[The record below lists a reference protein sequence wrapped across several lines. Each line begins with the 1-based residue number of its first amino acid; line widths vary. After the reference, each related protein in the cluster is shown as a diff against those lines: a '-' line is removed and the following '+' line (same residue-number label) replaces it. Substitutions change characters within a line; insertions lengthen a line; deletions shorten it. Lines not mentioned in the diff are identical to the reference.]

1 MIRQPNPPAP
11 DRTALDAR
19 PRRRGPAYVALLLG
33 LALTIGSMGHG
44 AAPLRAQTE
53 TPTPPPT
60 PADLIVDGQRV
71 QLAGDRAYRNVIVR
85 NRGRIEI
92 QPYSG
97 SVDTGRLTI
106 RAERFELD
114 RTSAIIGDYAGFRG
128 LSRQSG
134 EGPGGGEGGLNSFD
148 GGGGGA
154 HGGDGGAGVLDGQ
167 AQPAARGGR
176 AYGANCSREIER
188 GSAGGAPGAADSA
201 GDPGRGGHG
210 GAALTILADRVAIS
224 GTIQIGGE
232 DGTVVRNDAGG
243 GGAGG
248 GVWIEA
254 SQIDFDGRIEAN
266 GGKGGETDDGGGGGG
281 GGRVKIFYI
290 GGTVNRR
297 AIQVNGGRGDGNGY
311 PNDGRRG
318 SICIEQIPPTPTPE
332 ISPTPTA
339 SPTAT
344 ASATPTP
351 SATPIAPPR
360 PRPSATAPPSATASA
375 TRTPS
380 ATPSPTALP
389 RALYLPLLLR
399 EACPK
404 IAAPPLDIVLV
415 IDASTS
421 MRGQTRAG
429 RSKLEAAI
437 EAARVPVAL
446 VGGRSRLAIVSFNQ
460 GVERLSGLSADPAA
474 LGRALD
480 AIQSR
485 EGSRLDAGLL
495 EALALLEAAA
505 PGAERRIVAL
515 TDGLPSPST
524 PAQVRAAAAAA
535 RDAGVQI
542 EAIGLGGDVDAALLA
557 EVAGSPER
565 YHAAP
570 DAEDLRAL
578 FADMRWQPPVCG
590 GLELWPAAR

>member
-1 MIRQPNPPAP
+1 MDRPPNTVTGRWSAT
-11 DRTALDAR
+11 RSTGR
-19 PRRRGPAYVALLLG
+19 PGRLLGMALLLG
-33 LALTIGSMGHG
+33 PALALATIGLGR
-44 AAPLRAQTE
+44 APLLAQTE
-53 TPTPPPT
+53 TPTPEPT

-71 QLAGDRAYRNVIVR
+71 QLAGDRVYRNVIVR

-97 SVDTGRLTI
+97 SVDTGRLAI

-114 RTSAIIGDYAGFRG
+114 RSSAIIGDYAGFRG

-167 AQPAARGGR
+167 ALPAARGGR

-210 GAALTILADRVAIS
+210 GAALSILADRVAIS
-224 GTIQIGGE
+224 GTIQLNGE

-254 SQIDFDGRIEAN
+254 VDIDFDGRIEAN

-281 GGRVKIFYI
+281 GGRVKIFYVA
-290 GGTVNRR
+290 GTVNRR

-332 ISPTPTA
+332 TSPTPTA

-344 ASATPTP
+344 TSPTDAPSPTP
-351 SATPIAPPR
+351 PATASPS
-360 PRPSATAPPSATASA
+360 PSATATASPTA
-375 TRTPS
+375 SPTL
-380 ATPSPTALP
+380 TPSPTASPTPEPL
-389 RALYLPLLLR
+389 ALFLPLLLR
-399 EACPK
+399 ETCPK
-404 IAAPPLDIVLV
+404 LTAAPLDIVLV

-421 MRGQTRAG
+421 MRGPTRAG

-437 EAARVPVAL
+437 DASRVPVAL

-460 GVERLSGLSADPAA
+460 RAERMSELSADPTI
-474 LGRALD
+474 LGMALD

-485 EGSRLDAGLL
+485 EGSRLDAGLT
-495 EALALLEAAA
+495 EALAVLASAA

-524 PAQVRAAAAAA
+524 PEQARAAAAAA

-542 EAIGLGGDVDAALLA
+542 ETIGLGGDVDAALLTDI
-557 EVAGSPER
+557 AGSPER

-578 FADMRWQPPVCG
+578 FADMRWQPPSV
-590 GLELWPAAR
+590 EAR